1 MKIILIGEKVEREF
15 MASGLSL
22 PRRFKRRVVCVAGL
36 WGPHVGTEVSRQWT
50 LEVVAVV
57 GPQGR
62 TRPPALS
69 TYPPSQEPAHTL
81 PLSLSS

>member
-1 MKIILIGEKVEREF
+1 MKKILIGEKVKREF
-15 MASGLSL
+15 VASGLSL
-22 PRRFKRRVVCVAGL
+22 PRRFERSVCVAGL
-36 WGPHVGTEVSRQWT
+36 WGPHMGTEVSRQWT

-62 TRPPALS
+62 TRAPALS